1 MLKSNGPNTSPWGT
15 PKSNSDQLL
24 KLLLTFALC
33 QRFVRYLFINLK
45 DLLVN
50 SYASNLASK
59 IS

>member
-1 MLKSNGPNTSPWGT
+1 MLKSNGPNADPCGT